1 MAKLKTEYLF
11 LITIFVISTCGLIYE
26 LIAGTLASYLLG
38 DSITQ
43 FSLIIG
49 IYLFSMGVGSYL
61 SKFIQSNLISKFI
74 EIEILIGLIGGL
86 SAPLLFLLFDVVEY
100 FEVYLYF
107 FVFVIGILVG
117 LEIPL
122 LMVILK
128 DKFQFNELVS
138 NVFTFDY
145 IGALIAS
152 ILFPI
157 FFIPYLGLIETS
169 LVFGIINILVAI
181 IMSFAFEKLMKN
193 SNFLRFKAYFSILL
207 LIIAF
212 IFSDAILSYSEKK
225 LYGENVVLSKS
236 SKYQRIVLTHERE
249 DYRLY
254 LNNNLQFSTLDEHRY
269 HEILV
274 HPAMSF
280 SKKVD
285 SVLILGGGDGMAV
298 REVLKYDEVK
308 SITLVDLDN
317 EMTNLF
323 KNNKLLSRFNGNS
336 LSSKKLKIVNQDAF
350 VWLKKCCVK
359 YDVVLIDFP
368 DPSNFS
374 LGKLYSTFFYSSLKK
389 NLKKETVVVVQSTSP
404 YFAPKSF
411 WCINA
416 TLKECFKETKPYH
429 IYLPS
434 FGEWGFSIASDKMNT
449 KRVFRKADNLK
460 FYDNDFENFCFFSK
474 DMKVDKIEINKLN
487 NQNLVNYFNE
497 EWSKY

>member
-1 MAKLKTEYLF
+1 MAKLKTEHLF

-26 LIAGTLASYLLG
+26 LIAGALASYLLG
-38 DSITQ
+38 DSIMQ

-61 SKFIQSNLISKFI
+61 SKFIKSNLINKFI
-74 EIEILIGLIGGL
+74 EIEILIGLIGGM

-107 FVFVIGILVG
+107 FVFVIGVLVG

-122 LMVILK
+122 LMIILK

-152 ILFPI
+152 ILFPV

-169 LVFGIINILVAI
+169 LIFGIVNVLVAI
-181 IMSFAFEKLMKN
+181 IMSFAFKN
-193 SNFLRFKAYFSILL
+193 LIRNSKFLRFKAYFSVTL
-207 LIIAF
+207 LIIALF
-212 IFSDAILSYSEKK
+212 FSGKILSYSERN
-225 LYGENVVLSKS
+225 LYGENVVLSKN

-254 LNNNLQFSTLDEHRY
+254 LNNNLQFSTLDEYRY
-269 HEILV
+269 HEMLV

-280 SKKVD
+280 SKNID

-298 REVLKYDEVK
+298 REVLKYKDVK
-308 SITLVDLDN
+308 SITLVDLDK
-317 EMTNLF
+317 EMTSLF
-323 KNNKLLSRFNGNS
+323 KNNKLLRRFNKNS
-336 LSSKKLKIVNQDAF
+336 LRNDKLEIINNDAF
-350 VWLKKCCVK
+350 VWLKSCKIK
-359 YDVVLIDFP
+359 YDVVIIDFP

-374 LGKLYSTFFYSSLKK
+374 LGKLYSTFFYS
-389 NLKKETVVVVQSTSP
+389 NLKKILKQETVVVVQSTSP

-411 WCINA
+411 WCINS
-416 TLKECFKETKPYH
+416 TLANSFNQTIPYH

-434 FGEWGFSIASDKMNT
+434 FGEWGFSMASDKMIT
-449 KRVFRKADNLK
+449 PKKYRKLEGLK
-460 FYDNDFENFCFFSK
+460 FYDNDFEKFCYFPK
-474 DMKVDKIEINKLN
+474 DMKVAKVEINKLN